1 MNESGSAYMHVIG
14 TAGHVDHGKSLLV
27 KALTG
32 IDPDRLQEEKE
43 RGMTIDLGFAWM
55 VLPSGSEV
63 SIVDVPGH
71 EDFIKNMLA
80 GVGGIELALVVVAA
94 DEGIMPQTREHL
106 AILDL
111 LGVTSCVV
119 AITKVDLLAEVGW
132 DSPTEWLELMQ
143 LEMEELLEGT
153 ALSGAPIV
161 PVSAL
166 SGEGLSELVEVL
178 DSVLNDLSPPH
189 DSGSPRLPVDRVFTL
204 AGFGTVVTG
213 TLVDGSLSVG
223 DEVEIVPP
231 LLRARI
237 RGLQTHRKP
246 LERALPGSR
255 VAINL
260 TGGDVNQVQRG
271 DVVTVPGWLLP
282 TRLVD
287 VEIRV
292 LADAPQP
299 LVHNAL
305 VTLFV
310 GAAQT
315 PARVRVLGQEAIGP
329 GAVGHAQLRL
339 SHPVAIAARDRFI
352 IRRPS
357 PGVTI
362 GGGRVLDPYPR
373 RRHRR
378 FQTRVLE
385 RLRTLSEGS
394 PREILLH
401 QLHRLEPLPAQDL
414 VDECQLEDQVV
425 VEVLWELI
433 ANGEILALG
442 GEAEPTEAL
451 ILRGWD
457 SLRRRTLIS
466 NEGWVRLRGEMV
478 SLLASYH
485 DHHPLR
491 RGMPREACRS
501 QLQVRGRPLSSRAFD
516 EVVDRSV
523 QEGVVAG
530 EGAFLHLAD
539 YRITFTPQQEAAI
552 ESLLAEFRDSPHS
565 PPSTAQCRSE
575 VGEEVL
581 NALIDQGRLVRV
593 SDDVLFTEGTYLEMV
608 DQVRDFIQR
617 EGSITVAQ
625 ARDLFGSSR
634 RYLLALLEHLDARGV
649 TRRVEDKRV
658 LR

>member
-1 MNESGSAYMHVIG
+1 MHVIG
-14 TAGHVDHGKSLLV
+14 TAGHVDHGKSVLV

-32 IDPDRLQEEKE
+32 IDPDRLQEERE

-55 VLPSGSEV
+55 VLPSGREV

-80 GVGGIELALVVVAA
+80 GVGGIELALMVVAA

-119 AITKVDLLAEVGW
+119 AITKVDLIADVGW
-132 DSPTEWLELMQ
+132 DSPTEWLELVQ
-143 LEMEELLEGT
+143 LEVDELLEGT
-153 ALSGAPIV
+153 TLSGAPIL

-166 SGEGLSELVEVL
+166 SGEGLPELVEAL
-178 DSVLNDLSPPH
+178 DSALSDRSPPYR
-189 DSGSPRLPVDRVFTL
+189 SGRPRLPVDRVFTL

-213 TLVDGSLSVG
+213 TLLGGPLSVG

-237 RGLQTHRKP
+237 RGLQTHKKP
-246 LERALPGSR
+246 LEGAAPGSR

-260 TGGDVNQVQRG
+260 TGVDINQVQRG
-271 DVVTVPGWLLP
+271 DVVTTPGWLVP

-287 VEIRV
+287 VEVR
-292 LADAPQP
+292 LLSDAPQP
-299 LVHNAL
+299 LTHNAL
-305 VTLFV
+305 VTFFV

-315 PARVRVLGQEAIGP
+315 PARVRVLGREAIEP
-329 GAVGHAQLRL
+329 GSVGFAQLRL
-339 SHPVAIAARDRFI
+339 SHPVAIDAGDRFI

-362 GGGRVLDPYPR
+362 GGGHVLDPRPR

-378 FQTRVLE
+378 FQPRVLE
-385 RLRTLSEGS
+385 RLRTLAEGS
-394 PREILLH
+394 PIEVLLH
-401 QLHRLEPLPAQDL
+401 QLRRLEPLLAQSL
-414 VDECQLEDQVV
+414 VEECQLEHRVALDA
-425 VEVLWELI
+425 LWELI
-433 ANGEILALG
+433 AKGEILALG
-442 GEAEPTEAL
+442 DEAESPEGL
-451 ILRGWD
+451 MLRGWD
-457 SLRRRTLIS
+457 SLRRRMLVS
-466 NEGWVRLRGEMV
+466 SEGWVRLRDEMT

-485 DHHPLR
+485 RGHPLR
-491 RGMPREACRS
+491 RGMPREACRG
-501 QLQVRGRPLSSRAFD
+501 QLQARVRRVSGRAFD
-516 EVVDRSV
+516 EVVGRAV
-523 QEGVVAG
+523 REGVVAD
-530 EGAFLHLAD
+530 EGAFLRLAEHKVA
-539 YRITFTPQQEAAI
+539 FTAEQEAAI
-552 ESLLAEFRDSPHS
+552 ESLLAGFRALPHS
-565 PPSTAQCRSE
+565 PPSAAQCQSE

-581 NALIDQGRLVRV
+581 NALLDQGRLIRV
-593 SDDVLFTEGTYLEMV
+593 SEDVLFTEGTYREMV
-608 DQVRDFIQR
+608 DQVRDFIHR
-617 EGSITVAQ
+617 DGSITVAQ